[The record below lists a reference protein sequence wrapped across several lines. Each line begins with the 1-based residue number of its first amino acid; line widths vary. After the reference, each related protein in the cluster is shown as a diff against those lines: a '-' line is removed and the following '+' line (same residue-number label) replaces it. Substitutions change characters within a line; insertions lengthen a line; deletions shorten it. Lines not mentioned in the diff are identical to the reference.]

1 MLSFVEYA
9 SEKRILELL
18 IKERVKVAMKGKLQS
33 LSPAGIVRNAGLKK
47 RLTIAEQI
55 FILMPARDSWLRPQK
70 KDRIQKDTNEKKS
83 TKQILTRSIALTIKK
98 HRKTYDDFPYL
109 QRLDLFIANLRK
121 DITGDA
127 PLEFNSIK
135 IVGKKKKVDSDNVTI
150 LRPIC
155 VFESLREKLLIALAS
170 KYLSEAFDP
179 LLHEEILSYRP
190 LRKYHNSEEP
200 VITDRDNAI
209 ENLQEYR
216 NRHKRQ
222 NIYVAE
228 CDIQKYF
235 DTINHDIIRNCF
247 AKFAENAHTLCPGFE
262 YRCVKRILDAYLD
275 SYSFYKNVLV
285 ENEKLML
292 CESPRK
298 YESPK
303 DTLFVERGCYTREEF
318 KTSTDRI
325 GIPQGGALS
334 GLISNVVLSTVDKE
348 SILQRNDPNRFFC
361 RYGDD
366 IILMHTSRKE
376 CERLI
381 NQYCNALIEHKLLYH
396 DFVSVSD
403 PELRKPD
410 GSVRPA
416 LWDVKS
422 RSPFLWGRNNEEKE
436 QVDWIGFLG
445 YEIRY
450 TGEVRIRRS
459 SLNDKFKSIKRKYRT
474 GAKTLI
480 AKGDFKKDIEKEI
493 QNRIDRFKSE
503 GLVAAKS
510 LNHNKYCMTQV
521 LKLDG
526 YASKLLYR
534 LLYKIACKNNLT
546 AEELAFWWKKA
557 KKQGCINYRNTY
569 KKISNTPVRE

>member
-1 MLSFVEYA
+1 MLSFTEYA
-9 SEKRILELL
+9 SKKRILELL
-18 IKERVKVAMKGKLQS
+18 IKERVKVALKGNLKS
-33 LSPAGIVRNAGLKK
+33 LSPAVIAKNAEQEKK
-47 RLTIAEQI
+47 MTVAEQI
-55 FILMPARDSWLRPQK
+55 FMLMPPRDSWCRPQK
-70 KDRIQKDTNEKKS
+70 KDRIQIDGERKS
-83 TKQILTRSIALTIKK
+83 GKQVLTRSIAQTIKK

-235 DTINHDIIRNCF
+235 DTINHDVIRNCF

-318 KTSTDRI
+318 QISTDRI

-334 GLISNVVLSTVDKE
+334 GLISNVVLSTVDNE
-348 SILQRNDPNRFFC
+348 SILKNSDPNRFFC

-366 IILMHTSRKE
+366 IILMHTSKAE
-376 CERLI
+376 CKRLI
-381 NQYCNALIEHKLLYH
+381 DRYCSLLTEHKLLYH
-396 DFVSVSD
+396 EFTSVADSQY
-403 PELRKPD
+403 RKAD
-410 GSVRPA
+410 GTVRHA
-416 LWDVKS
+416 LWDQKS
-422 RSPFLWGRNNEEKE
+422 RSPFLWGRSNGENE

-445 YEIRY
+445 YEVRY
-450 TGEVRIRRS
+450 TGEVRLRRS

-510 LNHNKYCMTQV
+510 LNHNKYCMTQA
-521 LKLDG
+521 LKLDR
-526 YASKLLYR
+526 YAARLLYR
-534 LLYKIACKNNLT
+534 LLYKIARNNNL
-546 AEELAFWWKKA
+546 AKEELAFWWEKA
-557 KKQGCINYRNTY
+557 KEIGCINYRNSYMTIT
-569 KKISNTPVRE
+569 KS